1 MANLTAA
8 RVGTGRK
15 LSAYDMDHKLPFA
28 TSAAACKGGRV
39 ALNSCAAAGRGGT
52 GASVTSGVSDTTN
65 AVAAAGDRCKFTTGI
80 FKFTNG
86 STAVTAAMRG
96 NLCYADDD
104 HTVSSDETK
113 PIAGIVYDVDSDGVW
128 VLIRPS
134 IARVGAAT

>member
-1 MANLTAA
+1 MANLTAK
-8 RVGTGRK
+8 RDTQHKISV
-15 LSAYDMDHKLPFA
+15 YDMKHDLPLTVGA
-28 TSAAACKGGRV
+28 TVYRGGLV
-39 ALNSCAAAGRGGT
+39 ATDASGTVVRGGT
-52 GASVTSGVSDTTN
+52 ASSVTVGMSKTTTVVS
-65 AVAAAGDRCKFTTGI
+65 VSGDRCEYETGI

-104 HTVSSDETK
+104 QTVSSDETK

-134 IARVGAAT
+134 VARVGAAT